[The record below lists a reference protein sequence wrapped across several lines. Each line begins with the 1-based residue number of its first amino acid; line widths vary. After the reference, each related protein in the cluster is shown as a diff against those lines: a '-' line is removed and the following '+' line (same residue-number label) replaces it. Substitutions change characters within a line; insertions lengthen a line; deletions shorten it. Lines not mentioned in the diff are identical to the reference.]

1 MKLLLF
7 DIDGTL
13 MLSGGAGFRAMER
26 AIEQRYGVTGATEG
40 VVPDGKT
47 DLLILREVLRA
58 SGLAVGD
65 EERAMRELM
74 TMYEGYLAEEM
85 PTSPAVLM
93 PGVPE
98 LLETLSVVDGIL
110 LGLLTGNFEHTARI
124 KLDRFDLNR
133 FFPFGAYGS
142 DHEDR
147 IRLPAVAVARAET
160 HSGRPIGLG
169 RHVHVIGDTPLDVA
183 CALANDATAVGVA
196 NHRFSVE
203 ELEAAGAHI
212 VFPDLT
218 DTAAVVAALTG

>member
-110 LGLLTGNFEHTARI
+110 LGLLTGNFEHTARTTRTASDCRRWRWPAP
-124 KLDRFDLNR
+124 KPTPAGRSASAVTFTSSVTR
-133 FFPFGAYGS
+133 PSTWRARWPTMPPRWAWRTTGSRWRSWRRQEHTSCFPIS
-142 DHEDR
+142 R
-147 IRLPAVAVARAET
+147 IPLRWSPHSRGRDVART
-160 HSGRPIGLG
+160 S
-169 RHVHVIGDTPLDVA
+169 DQ
-183 CALANDATAVGVA
+183 
-196 NHRFSVE
+196 F
-203 ELEAAGAHI
+203 
-212 VFPDLT
+212 LT
-218 DTAAVVAALTG
+218 